1 MKISMNLGG
10 DEQRLCRG
18 GRWLWSGAEGRR
30 QGCSRAWSLFYL
42 ENPGSVPGRTI
53 TSITGVRPA
62 QKLLPG
68 CCTSQRRQDV
78 GEYLSGSTEHCRFNR
93 VLAVE
98 ECGGCRSGSHYQAF
112 RWAWVRMSNEPDYRE
127 PSHSNCRVIGARLKH

>member
-1 MKISMNLGG
+1 MV
-10 DEQRLCRG
+10 RG
-18 GRWLWSGAEGRR
+18 GGQKAGLLA
-30 QGCSRAWSLFYL
+30 SLVIVLLGKPGLCAGQDYYFYH
-42 ENPGSVPGRTI
+42 
-53 TSITGVRPA
+53 GVRPA
-62 QKLLPG
+62 QKLLRG